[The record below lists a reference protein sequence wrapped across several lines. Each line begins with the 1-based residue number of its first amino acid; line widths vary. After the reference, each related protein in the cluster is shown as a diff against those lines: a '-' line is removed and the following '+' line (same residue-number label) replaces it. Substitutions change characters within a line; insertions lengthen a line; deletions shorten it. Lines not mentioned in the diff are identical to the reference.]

1 MRAMEEPKMPV
12 SPGMDDDLRVKLP
25 PAPSERAEALAYFQR
40 VGPMTVTLE
49 HIANVIR
56 AGLVQGVTD
65 EWREAA
71 IATLDAERLRQHTGA
86 EAEPMSVAAVLDARK
101 QPNWDGDGAAAVTP
115 EAEKWALEAART
127 LRQTPETS
135 VGYDG
140 SVLMCWSIAPLHVHV
155 YIAPNG
161 AVTIGGEITADEL
174 SAQAQPT
181 DSREPEAC
189 RVCGHEA
196 KRHSPAT
203 GLCCAGTDAACGC
216 DAWRT

>member
-1 MRAMEEPKMPV
+1 V
-12 SPGMDDDLRVKLP
+12 S
-25 PAPSERAEALAYFQR
+25 ASAERAEALAEAETREMAANAAALRGLECHTENGLRR
-40 VGPMTVTLE
+40 VCSRGELGDFATYHRKAIL
-49 HIANVIR
+49 
-56 AGLVQGVTD
+56 
-65 EWREAA
+65 AA
-71 IATLDAERLRQHTGA
+71 LRSHAERLRQHTGA